1 MDNMSLKMDNIL
13 SFEQKPAHDW
23 TKMEGSCVDFFML
36 EDEIPNFPDHKAILR
51 EDKLGNR
58 TGLGI
63 VGRNYP
69 LTTHT
74 DFFARQHEMF
84 EKKFPAGHLE
94 NAEISYQTSRKGAFA
109 LMNLILPDVK
119 LPIETSKHKTEV
131 GLRHVSWHGVDGGT
145 SNNSIFGA
153 IDFFCTNGIITGEY
167 ERIRKKNTKN
177 FDMRKFID
185 EIEKSVEEFYV
196 TARKYQAWAA
206 RDISYQDAEN
216 VIESLPIA
224 KRNKPKLLTIY
235 EQEVMDR
242 GSNLWALYSA
252 FTNYSSHTD
261 NGFPIR
267 QTGGDHQAETMLKRE
282 FSVVSWLDNE
292 EFVRLAA

>member
-1 MDNMSLKMDNIL
+1 MDNIL

-23 TKMEGSCVDFFML
+23 TKMEGSCVDFPV
-36 EDEIPNFPDHKAILR
+36 EEEAIPEFESKYKGRFRKTESGR
-51 EDKLGNR
+51 EGI
-58 TGLGI
+58 GI
-63 VGRNYP
+63 VGINSP
-69 LTTHT
+69 LTTHQE
-74 DFFARQHEMF
+74 FFGKQHEMF
-84 EKKFPAGHLE
+84 EKKFPAAHLE
-94 NAEISYQTSRKGAFA
+94 NADVSYQTSSKGAFA

-119 LPIETSKHKTEV
+119 LPIETSKHKTEIGFRYV
-131 GLRHVSWHGVDGGT
+131 TWHGYNGLT
-145 SNNSIFGA
+145 SNNSVWGA
-153 IDFFCTNGIITGEY
+153 IDFLCLNGIIIGEY

>member
-1 MDNMSLKMDNIL
+1 MDNIL
-13 SFEQKPAHDW
+13 SFEQKPAHDPW
-23 TKMEGSCVDFFML
+23 NMKGSRVDMNIVTRDLPHFYNNKAVY
-36 EDEIPNFPDHKAILR
+36 EVDEY
-51 EDKLGNR
+51 GNIIR
-58 TGLGI
+58 GLGLP
-63 VGRNYP
+63 GRNYP
-69 LTTHT
+69 VTPHT
-74 DFFARQHEMF
+74 EFFRHQQSLF
-84 EKKFPAGHLE
+84 EKKFPAAHLE
-94 NAEISYQTSRKGAFA
+94 NIKVSYRTSRDGAWA
-109 LMNLILPDVK
+109 LMDVVFNDIK
-119 LPIETSKHKTEV
+119 YPIESLKHTTEV
-131 GLRHVSWHGVDGGT
+131 CLRGVGWHSVDAST
-145 SNNSIFGA
+145 SNNFVFGGFEA
-153 IDFFCTNGIITGEY
+153 FCTNMQIGGKY
-167 ERIRKKNTKN
+167 DHVKKKNTKN

-206 RDISYQDAEN
+206 RDISYQDAKN

-224 KRNKPKLLTIY
+224 KRNKPKLLNIY

-242 GSNLWALYSA
+242 GSNLYALYSA